1 MVGPRVGAVESWV
14 SMSSSSLHALA
25 RSVLLQGPGRYVI
38 ALCYVGVAV
47 LMAEGLYRFYG
58 FTRLSPIFLAP
69 ILVSAVTLGTRPAF
83 AAAALS
89 FTIYNFYVVEPRFT
103 FSLDSPQEYLTLAMF
118 LVVAVLTG
126 GLAGRVR
133 DAAVQSQARAQTL
146 GALFEAS
153 RQLSA
158 TDQED
163 ALRAHLAEHIAAAA
177 KGEAEILHQ
186 GRVWVAAA
194 EPAPDHAE
202 WVSRPLIADGVEM
215 GRARWRSAGTP
226 ARGAP
231 EVQALVQVLV
241 DVGAGAIARSRLAW
255 EKGQIETVAHTEQL
269 RTALLS
275 SISHDFRTPL
285 TAILTSISSLRE
297 FGDRFEPG
305 VRDDLM
311 STIEEEADRLNRY
324 VANLLSITKL
334 ESGALDVVCVPTPL
348 GELLG
353 RLVKRQ
359 RARAGDRTIVL
370 KLEDTRL
377 CVRGDAFLLEQA
389 LANVVENG
397 LRYSPAGST
406 VEVRALGVGDR
417 VRIEISDQGP
427 GVPAAERERIFEKF
441 YRVQGQGAGQPGT
454 GLGLSIARGM
464 VEAMDG
470 TIAASVRKDGAPGLQ
485 MTVELPMVDS
495 DEG

>member
-1 MVGPRVGAVESWV
+1 
-14 SMSSSSLHALA
+14 MSSPSLQVLA
-25 RSVLLQGPGRYVI
+25 RSSLLQGPGRFLL

-47 LMAEGLYRFYG
+47 LIAEGLYRFYG

-89 FTIYNFYVVEPRFT
+89 FIIYNFYVVEPRFT
-103 FSLDSPQEYLTLAMF
+103 LSLDSPQEYLTLAMF
-118 LVVAVLTG
+118 LAVALLTG

-133 DAAVQSQARAQTL
+133 DAAVESQARARTL

-153 RQLSA
+153 RQLST

-177 KGEAEILHQ
+177 KGEAEIVYQ
-186 GRVWVAAA
+186 DRVWSAAA
-194 EPAPDHAE
+194 EPVPDSAQ
-202 WVSRPLIADGVEM
+202 WVSRPLIADSVEI
-215 GRARWRSAGTP
+215 GRARWRSAGLP
-226 ARGAP
+226 ARGAA

-255 EKGQIETVAHTEQL
+255 EKGQIETVARTEQL

-297 FGDRFEPG
+297 FGDRFDPG

-334 ESGALDVVCVPTPL
+334 ESGALDVVSIPTPL

-359 RARAGDRTIVL
+359 RTRAGDRTITL
-370 KLEDTRL
+370 KLENPSL

-389 LANVVENG
+389 LANVVENAV
-397 LRYSPAGST
+397 RYSPAGST
-406 VEVRALGVGDR
+406 VAVRAYAEGERVG
-417 VRIEISDQGP
+417 IEVTDQGS
-427 GVPAAERERIFEKF
+427 GVPEAERERIFEKF
-441 YRVQGQGAGQPGT
+441 YRVQGQGGGQPGA

-470 TIAASVRKDGAPGLQ
+470 SIVASVRNDGQRGLQ
-485 MTVELPMVDS
+485 VTVELPRANG

>member
-1 MVGPRVGAVESWV
+1 
-14 SMSSSSLHALA
+14 MSSPSLQVLA
-25 RSVLLQGPGRYVI
+25 RSSLLQGPGRFLL

-47 LMAEGLYRFYG
+47 LIAEGLYRFYG

-118 LVVAVLTG
+118 LAVALLTG

-133 DAAVQSQARAQTL
+133 DAAVESQARARTL
-146 GALFEAS
+146 GSLFEAS
-153 RQLSA
+153 RQLST

-177 KGEAEILHQ
+177 KGEAEIVYQ
-186 GRVWVAAA
+186 DRVWSAAA
-194 EPAPDHAE
+194 EPVPDSAQ
-202 WVSRPLIADGVEM
+202 WVSRPLITDGVEI
-215 GRARWRSAGTP
+215 GRARWRSAGLP
-226 ARGAP
+226 ARGAA

-255 EKGQIETVAHTEQL
+255 EKGQIETVARTEQL

-297 FGDRFEPG
+297 FGDRFDPG

-334 ESGALDVVCVPTPL
+334 ESGALDVVAIPTPL

-359 RARAGDRTIVL
+359 RTRAGDRTIVL
-370 KLEDTRL
+370 KLEPGL

-389 LANVVENG
+389 LANVVENAV
-397 LRYSPAGST
+397 RYSPAGST
-406 VEVRALGVGDR
+406 VAVRAYAVGE
-417 VRIEISDQGP
+417 RIGIEVTDQGP
-427 GVPAAERERIFEKF
+427 GVPEAERERIFEKF
-441 YRVQGQGAGQPGT
+441 YRVQGQGGGQPGT

-464 VEAMDG
+464 IEAMDG
-470 TIAASVRKDGAPGLQ
+470 SIVASVRNDGRPGLQ
-485 MTVELPMVDS
+485 VTVELPRAKS